1 MTRQAPRQID
11 IARAVRGAAAAGLRV
26 VKIEVDGPKITL
38 VTEPSRGDLPV
49 PSEKAQGQDPTGWD
63 DYH

>member
-1 MTRQAPRQID
+1 MTRAQSPRQID

-26 VKIEVDGPKITL
+26 VKIEVDGPKLTL
-38 VTEPSRGDLPV
+38 VTEPLTLPE
-49 PSEKAQGQDPTGWD
+49 PAKPAQTQAPTGWD